1 MVSPEVA
8 VRPPSSDTYSLL
20 PTSSRSRGALPTF
33 HVCVT
38 APVDAFMAT
47 TVFWPLTAAY
57 TVEPSAEN
65 TALPTSGSALLTVG
79 RVTATG
85 LLTEPSAATA
95 YLA

>member
-1 MVSPEVA
+1 M
-8 VRPPSSDTYSLL
+8 
-20 PTSSRSRGALPTF
+20 PTF
-33 HVCVT
+33 QVCVT
-38 APVDAFMAT
+38 APVDAFIAT

-65 TALPTSGSALLTVG
+65 TALPTSGSSAPTVG
-79 RVTATG
+79 RVTLTG